1 MLVWFPWLLFKI
13 AKINK
18 NKNTALNGKALFVDP
33 KDGWRKPKCS
43 LSSFYCFKDDS
54 FETNQY
60 LAFVAKTTSLSF
72 FPKKTHLKKKKTT
85 EMIQAMFHSALVTNV
100 QVIGPLSNKY
110 MEKKTTLQLLMKLA
124 SFELLSQPSS
134 VTEIWGALTH
144 CIKSEPAQMFLWEEQ
159 QHSSA
164 TFLACVSTK

>member
-1 MLVWFPWLLFKI
+1 MKKAKVFFIFILLFQRWFFW
-13 AKINK
+13 NK
-18 NKNTALNGKALFVDP
+18 PISGFCGENNFTVLLP
-33 KDGWRKPKCS
+33 QE
-43 LSSFYCFKDDS
+43 DS
-54 FETNQY
+54 
-60 LAFVAKTTSLSF
+60 
-72 FPKKTHLKKKKTT
+72 PKKKKTT